1 MPTAKH
7 RKNHKKKAQSFKTK
21 QQDNKRRAEKLQREF
36 IMKLIEK
43 EKEKGMFD
51 NTPSVNSITSPV
63 DGPQIDLT
71 QGPLI

>member
-7 RKNHKKKAQSFKTK
+7 RKNHKKKAQNFKIK
-21 QQDNKRRAEKLQREF
+21 QQDEKKRAEKLQREF
-36 IMKLIEK
+36 VMKLIEQ
-43 EKEKGMFD
+43 EKQKGLFD
-51 NTPSVNSITSPV
+51 NTPSVNSITSTV